1 MTTSVKEYRD
11 ALENKS
17 PQVFQM
23 MGIITSAKEFMSQM
37 GNPYARFNFMDY
49 SGTIELSLFKE
60 KYLKFKHLVDK
71 DYILLIQGQT
81 DYSKTKDEMRMNIHH
96 IQLVSDVDP
105 LTIYRSIQVDMT
117 PSDLE
122 QGKQQIVSDVLSQF
136 PGKCPLYF
144 NFYDADENM
153 TLRMVSRAGLNFT
166 NEVREMLNDM
176 EVVYTPRLDD
186 RWLVE
191 RKDESRRFYN
201 S

>member
-1 MTTSVKEYRD
+1 
-11 ALENKS
+11 
-17 PQVFQM
+17 M

-37 GNPYARFNFMDY
+37 GNPYVRFNFMDY
-49 SGTIELSLFKE
+49 SGTIELALFKE
-60 KYLKFKHLVDK
+60 KYLKFKPLIDK

-81 DYSKTKDEMRMNIHH
+81 DYSKSKDEMRMNIHH

-105 LTIYRSIQVDMT
+105 LTIYRSIQIDMT
-117 PSDLE
+117 PADLE
-122 QGKQQIVSDVLSQF
+122 QGKEQIVSEVLAQF

-153 TLRMVSRAGLNFT
+153 TVRMVSRAGLNFT
-166 NEVREMLNDM
+166 TEVREMLNEM
-176 EVVYTPRLDD
+176 EVVYSLRLDD